1 MDPCKTPKKKT
12 SKEKAKN
19 PCQIKKPF
27 FENILDRF
35 RSKQEKNWQT
45 TGKKKSKINFEKRIA
60 KLENLIKKLQNEIC
74 ELSTNAETSLKEMQ
88 MANRASADTPYL
100 TVQGSGASA
109 YSCTQCQVKTVA
121 VKDIN
126 FTREDIEKITNKIP
140 ELQNL
145 FDFEESCCSS
155 ESRNN
160 TSEDMDKDD
169 YENIMEEEVD
179 KLIYELKSEIR
190 NKLGPTKGSGPKITA
205 SNDEME

>member
-1 MDPCKTPKKKT
+1 MDPCKAPRKKT
-12 SKEKAKN
+12 SKDKAKN

-35 RSKQEKNWQT
+35 RSKEKNCQT
-45 TGKKKSKINFEKRIA
+45 TVKKRSNINFEKRIA

-74 ELSTNAETSLKEMQ
+74 ELSSNAETSMKEMQ
-88 MANRASADTPYL
+88 MANRASDTPCL
-100 TVQGSGASA
+100 PVQGSGASA
-109 YSCTQCQVKTVA
+109 YSCTPCQVKTII

-160 TSEDMDKDD
+160 TSEDMDKDE
-169 YENIMEEEVD
+169 YENVMEEEVD
-179 KLIYELKSEIR
+179 KLICELKSEIR
-190 NKLGPTKGSGPKITA
+190 NKLGSTKGSGPKIIA
-205 SNDEME
+205 SKDQME